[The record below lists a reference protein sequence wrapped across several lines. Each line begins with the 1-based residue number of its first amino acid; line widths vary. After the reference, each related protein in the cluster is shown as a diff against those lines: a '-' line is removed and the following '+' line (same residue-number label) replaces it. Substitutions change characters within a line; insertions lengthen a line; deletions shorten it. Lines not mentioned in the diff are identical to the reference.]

1 MRQPKTRIMYIE
13 DKGESELI
21 GPARIGRVTFNRT
34 GRTLSYG
41 GRSFRRDSAGYKNN
55 YYEVET
61 GTLFWISGPKKRGG
75 DRLYGS
81 QPVEIDADV
90 REEYWTA
97 IRGEPERK
105 HETCVRDMGK
115 YAS

>member
-13 DKGESELI
+13 NKGDELT
-21 GPARIGRVTFNRT
+21 GPARIGRVTINRT
-34 GRTLSYG
+34 GRTLRYG
-41 GRSFRRDSAGYKNN
+41 KQEFRRTGSGYKYNHI
-55 YYEVET
+55 EVET
-61 GTLFWISGPKKRGG
+61 GTYYWVSGPKKNGG

-81 QPVEIDADV
+81 QPVEIDEDV
-90 REEYWTA
+90 REEYWTQ

-105 HETCVRDMGK
+105 HESRVRDMGK